1 MCAKRAKPPNG
12 ASLGTPDAWKPGA
25 QPIGPWLSWR
35 SVDTFAVNPWLGYP
49 QTPAH
54 TTTPTPRELIRPQG
68 SRANVPPEVLEELE
82 EAMVGEPQG
91 RCRLPSQWARAQQLG
106 TLDRVRQLRP

>member
-54 TTTPTPRELIRPQG
+54 TTTPHPAGTDPTPGIEGKRT
-68 SRANVPPEVLEELE
+68 A
-82 EAMVGEPQG
+82 
-91 RCRLPSQWARAQQLG
+91 
-106 TLDRVRQLRP
+106 